1 MDFTLHQLKIFLK
14 LVENQSIT
22 KAAEELYLTQP
33 AVSIQLKK
41 FQHQFDVPLTEV
53 VGRKLYITDFGKEVA
68 ISAQKILD
76 EIELLS
82 YRTKSYKGILAGQ
95 IKISIVSTAKYCMPY
110 FLSEFMHQHSAVDLV
125 MDVTNKTK
133 VVQHL
138 EENAVDF
145 AMVSVLP
152 EHLNLN
158 RVELMQNKL
167 FLVGGTVLARNPKT
181 SVRNLLKKHP
191 LLFREK
197 GSATRA
203 AMEKFLED
211 KKIPI
216 FKKMELTSNEAL
228 KQSVVAGLGYS
239 IMPLIGINN
248 ELKNNDLE
256 IIPYRGLPIVS
267 HWNLVWLKSKRLSP
281 AASALLEYIQKEKDK
296 IITEKF
302 DWFEKY

>member
-1 MDFTLHQLKIFLK
+1 MDFTLHQLKIFIK
-14 LVENQSIT
+14 LVEYQSVT
-22 KAAEELYLTQP
+22 KAAEELFLTQP

-41 FQHQFDVPLTEV
+41 FQNQFDIPLTEV
-53 VGRKLYITDFGKEVA
+53 VGRQLYITDFGKEVA
-68 ISAQKILD
+68 LSAQKILD
-76 EIELLS
+76 EIEVIS
-82 YRTKSYKGILAGQ
+82 YKTKSFKGKLAGQ

-110 FLSEFMHQHSAVDLV
+110 FLSDFMQEHSGVDLV

-133 VVQHL
+133 VVEHL
-138 EENAVDF
+138 EKNAVDF

-152 EHLNLN
+152 EHLKLN

-167 FLVGGTVLARNPKT
+167 FLVGGTVLPRNPKNP
-181 SVRNLLKKHP
+181 VRNLFKKYP

-203 AMEKFLED
+203 AMEKFLEE

-228 KQSVVAGLGYS
+228 KQSVLAGLGYS
-239 IMPLIGINN
+239 IMPLIGIKN
-248 ELKNNDLE
+248 ELRNKDLE
-256 IIPYRGLPIVS
+256 IIPYRGLPITT

-281 AASALLEYIQKEKDK
+281 AASALLEYIQKEKER
-296 IITEKF
+296 IIVEKF

>member
-1 MDFTLHQLKIFLK
+1 MDFTLHQLKIFIK
-14 LVENQSIT
+14 LVEYQSIT

-41 FQHQFDVPLTEV
+41 LQSQFDVPLTEV
-53 VGRKLYITDFGKEVA
+53 VGRQLYITDFGKEVA
-68 ISAQKILD
+68 ISARKILD
-76 EIELLS
+76 EIEVIS
-82 YRTKSYKGILAGQ
+82 YKTKSFKGKLAGQ

-110 FLSEFMHQHSAVDLV
+110 FLSDFMREHSGIDLV

-133 VVQHL
+133 VIEHL
-138 EENAVDF
+138 EQNVVDF

-152 EHLNLN
+152 EHLKLN
-158 RVELMQNKL
+158 RVKLMQNKL
-167 FLVGGTVLARNPKT
+167 FLVGGTILPRNPKAP
-181 SVRNLLKKHP
+181 VRNLFKKYP

-203 AMEKFLED
+203 VMEQFLEE

-228 KQSVVAGLGYS
+228 KQSVLAGLGYS

-256 IIPYRGLPIVS
+256 IIPYRGLPIVT

-281 AASALLEYIQKEKDK
+281 AAAALLEYIQEEKDR
-296 IITEKF
+296 IILEKF